1 MIFINTKNITY
12 DLHSSLN
19 QDQMAKFDTWAKLVF
34 SIMEKASGKQI
45 TKDINI
51 SVSPDFEN
59 PSTLPDKNPI
69 QIKLSMG
76 SLLYWAQEV
85 YQLAHEYCHDLI
97 NSSYDPQR
105 KDEWFEEV
113 ICECASRFVLIEIST
128 TSLAAKE
135 LFSNHFIDYEKNL
148 FKEETFVF
156 EPKKLS
162 NESFEVLAKLRAN
175 HEWREAERHLA
186 NLIMPIILEDKS
198 FWKSVT
204 VLASFKD
211 ENSFLDN
218 LNLWYKKSP
227 NVSKPQIAKIINLI
241 S

>member
-1 MIFINTKNITY
+1 
-12 DLHSSLN
+12 
-19 QDQMAKFDTWAKLVF
+19 MAKFDTWAKLVF

-113 ICECASRFVLIEIST
+113 ICECASRYVLIKINENELAKRLYPGEFVNYEESMSNRT
-128 TSLAAKE
+128 TYTFDTKSLAV
-135 LFSNHFIDYEKNL
+135 
-148 FKEETFVF
+148 ETS
-156 EPKKLS
+156 ETLI
-162 NESFEVLAKLRAN
+162 KLRTN
-175 HEWREAERHLA
+175 HEWREAERYLA
-186 NLIMPIILEDKS
+186 NKIFLIIVNNDY
-198 FWKSVT
+198 FWQSIPG
-204 VLASFKD
+204 LACFKNNNTFM
-211 ENSFLDN
+211 EN
-218 LNLWYKKSP
+218 LNEWYTESP
-227 NVSKPQIAKIINLI
+227 ELAKPQVAKIIKLFNDN
-241 S
+241 

>member
-1 MIFINTKNITY
+1 
-12 DLHSSLN
+12 
-19 QDQMAKFDTWAKLVF
+19 MAKFDTWAKLVF

-175 HEWREAERHLA
+175 HEWREAERYLA
-186 NLIMPIILEDKS
+186 NKIFPIIVNNDY
-198 FWKSVT
+198 FWQSIPG
-204 VLASFKD
+204 LACFKNNNTFM
-211 ENSFLDN
+211 EN
-218 LNLWYKKSP
+218 LNEWYKESP
-227 NVSKPQIAKIINLI
+227 ELAKPQVAKIIKLFNDN
-241 S
+241 

>member
-1 MIFINTKNITY
+1 
-12 DLHSSLN
+12 
-19 QDQMAKFDTWAKLVF
+19 MAKFDTWAKLVF

-175 HEWREAERHLA
+175 HEWREAERYLA
-186 NLIMPIILEDKS
+186 NKIFPIIVESDY
-198 FWKSVT
+198 FWQSIPE
-204 VLASFKD
+204 LARFNND
-211 ENSFLDN
+211 NTFMEN
-218 LNLWYKKSP
+218 LNEWYKASP
-227 NVSKPQIAKIINLI
+227 EPAKPQVAKIIKLFNDN
-241 S
+241 